1 MLLPAA
7 ALAFFLLGLYALWL
21 GVQRLRQP
29 DPRRVALA
37 PTESAALW
45 LARVFQGEQQA
56 QQWRKTFMQ
65 RDRLRR
71 FGVLYL
77 ISGGVMT
84 LAGLIQAA
92 AWLALR

>member
-7 ALAFFLLGLYALWL
+7 ALAFFLLGVYALWL
-21 GVQRLRQP
+21 GVQRLRP
-29 DPRRVALA
+29 TDPRRVALA

-56 QQWRKTFMQ
+56 REWRKIFLQ

-84 LAGLIQAA
+84 VAGLVQAA
-92 AWLALR
+92 VWLQLR